1 MARFLDTNILLR
13 YFAND
18 DPAKSPAALA
28 LLQRVERGD
37 ERVVMTAIVVFEVVF
52 TLQRS
57 YKLPKAVIRQELGKI
72 LSLRN
77 LQLTEKTLCRKALD
91 LYVEKNISYADAYH
105 AVWMQQKGVREVYT
119 WDREFNRIAELTRI
133 EPANDGSSS

>member
-72 LSLRN
+72 LSLLN

-91 LYVEKNISYADAYH
+91 LYLRRTSRTPTPTTPY
-105 AVWMQQKGVREVYT
+105 GC
-119 WDREFNRIAELTRI
+119 NRRASAKFTPGIV
-133 EPANDGSSS
+133 SSTALPN